1 VDEVLIPLSLLKE
14 GEEGIVRSVE
24 GGRGLISRLA
34 SMGISQ
40 NARIRVLQ
48 SAGGRFIIEA
58 ADARVALG
66 WFEVSHI
73 RVVRNLPSQEAPPPT
88 PERRR
93 LLVALAG
100 QPKVGKSTI
109 FNILTGLS
117 QHVGNWPGKEVTKK
131 EGIHLTDN
139 TEMHIID
146 LPGTYS
152 LSAFSEE
159 ERVTRDFILQS
170 RPDVIALLINA
181 SSLERSLYL
190 LSEMLLLGPPVV
202 VAINML
208 DLVESA
214 GIFIDMAKLS
224 QSLGIPVVPMI
235 ATKNSGIH
243 DLVTKILATAD
254 GSEPYHPVIP
264 GVSLDHEEVFC
275 ELLDLIHEHAP
286 LDFYPSD
293 WVAIKLME
301 GDGEIS
307 RVVEDRVPS
316 FVWERIKALLIEH
329 EDALRA
335 VVNGRYAWIKTV
347 TEKAVFRKRM
357 EEVLLTDR
365 IDHVLTRPV
374 WGIPILLG
382 VFALIFLLTYT
393 VGFPMQKFMEETVG
407 LLGRSLEP
415 LFLSTP
421 PWLKGIVLD
430 ALIGGAGS
438 VLTFLP
444 ILIIFFAVLGLLE
457 DVGYM
462 ARAAFVMYRFMHLI
476 GLHGKSFIPLCLGFG
491 CNVPAIMGARFLES
505 RRARLLTLLLIPF
518 VPCTSRL
525 AVLTFMTAA
534 LFGQGATLVSWSLLT
549 LNILVLGLV
558 GMTVSTLFLKEEPT
572 PFIMDLPLYHKPNL
586 RIIGMVIWS
595 RSLSF
600 LKNAGTIIV
609 IVSVV
614 VWLFSYLPD
623 GRVETSLLARG
634 GRLLEPLGVPLGLD
648 WKMLTAL
655 LTSILAKENAIATL
669 GVLYGVGDAGLINML
684 PSVVSSA
691 SGLSFLVILMLF
703 VPCAATVAVM
713 KQEMK
718 DDRRWF
724 YLSLLLTLVISY
736 LSGMAAYRLAL
747 WLGL

>member
-1 VDEVLIPLSLLKE
+1 MDEELIPLSLLKE
-14 GEEGIVRSVE
+14 GEEGIVRSVQ

-40 NARIRVLQ
+40 NARVRVLQ
-48 SAGGRFIIEA
+48 NAGGRFIVEV
-58 ADARVALG
+58 ADARIALG

-73 RVVRNLPSQEAPPPT
+73 EVVLSCPSREETVPA

-100 QPKVGKSTI
+100 QPNVGKSTI

-117 QHVGNWPGKEVTKK
+117 QHVGNWPGKTVEKK
-131 EGIHLTDN
+131 EGTYITDN
-139 TEMHIID
+139 TEMRITD

-159 ERVTRDFILQS
+159 ERITREFILQN

-181 SSLERSLYL
+181 ASLERSLYL
-190 LSEMLLLGPPVV
+190 LSELLLLGPPVV
-202 VAINML
+202 VALNML
-208 DLVESA
+208 DVAESS
-214 GIFIDMAKLS
+214 GIFIDPAKLRK
-224 QSLGIPVVPMI
+224 SLGIPVVPMI
-235 ATKNSGIH
+235 ATKNSGIN
-243 DLVTKILATAD
+243 DLVAKILATAD
-254 GSEPYHPVIP
+254 GEEPYHPVIP

-275 ELLDLIHEHAP
+275 ELLDLIHEHVS
-286 LDFYPSD
+286 LESYPSD

-307 RVVEDRVPS
+307 QMVKDRVPA
-316 FVWERIKALLIEH
+316 FVRERINALLIEH

-335 VVNGRYAWIKTV
+335 VVNGRYAWIKAV

-365 IDHVLTRPV
+365 IDHVLTRPI

-393 VGFPMQKFMEETVG
+393 VGFPLQKILEEAVVS
-407 LLGRSLEP
+407 LGHSLEP
-415 LFLSTP
+415 LFLSAP
-421 PWLKGIVLD
+421 PWLKGLVFEGV
-430 ALIGGAGS
+430 IGGAGS

-444 ILIIFFAVLGLLE
+444 ILIIFFAVLALLE

-462 ARAAFVMYRFMHLI
+462 ARAAFVMDRFMHLI
-476 GLHGKSFIPLCLGFG
+476 GLHGKSFMPLCLGFG
-491 CNVPAIMGARFLES
+491 CNVPAIMGARILES
-505 RRARLLTLLLIPF
+505 RKARLLTLLLIPF
-518 VPCTSRL
+518 VPCTARL

-534 LFGQGATLVSWSLLT
+534 LFGQAATLVSWSLLT
-549 LNILVLGLV
+549 LNILVLGIV
-558 GMTVSTLFLKEEPT
+558 GMAASALFLKDEQT
-572 PFIMDLPLYHKPNL
+572 PFIMELPLYHKPNP
-586 RIIGMVIWS
+586 RTIGMVIWS

-600 LKNAGTIIV
+600 VKKAGTV
-609 IVSVV
+609 IVLVSMVI
-614 VWLFSYLPD
+614 WLLSYLPD
-623 GRVETSLLARG
+623 GRLESSLLARG
-634 GRLLEPLGVPLGLD
+634 GRLLEPLGHPLGLD
-648 WKMLTAL
+648 WKMVTAL

-669 GVLYGVGDAGLINML
+669 GVLYGVGDEGLVRLL
-684 PSVVSSA
+684 PSVISSA
-691 SGLSFLVILMLF
+691 SGLSFLVVLMLF
-703 VPCAATVAVM
+703 IPCAATVTVM
-713 KQEMK
+713 KQEMR
-718 DDRRWF
+718 DRRWF

-736 LSGMAAYRLAL
+736 LGGMAAYRLAL

>member
-1 VDEVLIPLSLLKE
+1 VEEELIPLSLLKE
-14 GEEGIVRSVE
+14 GEEGIVRSVQ

-48 SAGGRFIIEA
+48 SAGGRFIVEA
-58 ADARVALG
+58 ADARIALG

-73 RVVRNLPSQEAPPPT
+73 GVVRSRPLRETESPL

-93 LLVALAG
+93 MLVALAG
-100 QPKVGKSTI
+100 QPNVGKSTI

-117 QHVGNWPGKEVTKK
+117 QHVGNWPGKTVEKK
-131 EGIHLTDN
+131 EGIFIADN

-190 LSEMLLLGPPVV
+190 LSELLLLGPPVV
-202 VAINML
+202 VALNML
-208 DLVESA
+208 DVAESS
-214 GIFIDMAKLS
+214 GIHIDVAELRK
-224 QSLGIPVVPMI
+224 SLGIPVVPMI
-235 ATKNSGIH
+235 ATKNSGIN
-243 DLVTKILATAD
+243 DLITRLLATAD
-254 GSEPYHPVIP
+254 GQEPYHPVIP
-264 GVSLDHEEVFC
+264 GVSPDHEEVFC
-275 ELLDLIHEHAP
+275 ELLNLTHEHLP
-286 LDFYPSD
+286 LDSYPSD

-307 RVVEDRVPS
+307 RIVEDRVPV
-316 FVWERIKALLIEH
+316 FVWDRIKALLIEH

-335 VVNGRYAWIKTV
+335 VVNGRYAWIKTI

-393 VGFPMQKFMEETVG
+393 VGFPLQKILEAAVG
-407 LLGRSLEP
+407 HLGRALEP
-415 LFLSTP
+415 FFLSTP
-421 PWLKGIVLD
+421 PWLRGIVID
-430 ALIGGAGS
+430 GVIGGAGS

-444 ILIIFFAVLGLLE
+444 ILIIFFAVLALLE

-462 ARAAFVMYRFMHLI
+462 ARAAFVMDRFMHLI
-476 GLHGKSFIPLCLGFG
+476 GLHGKSFMPLCLGFG
-491 CNVPAIMGARFLES
+491 CNVPAVMGARILES
-505 RRARLLTLLLIPF
+505 QKARLLTLLLIPF
-518 VPCTSRL
+518 VPCTARL
-525 AVLTFMTAA
+525 AVLTFITAA
-534 LFGQGATLVSWSLLT
+534 LFGRGATLVSWSLLT
-549 LNILVLGLV
+549 LNILVLGIV
-558 GMTVSTLFLKEEPT
+558 GMTASALFLKHEQT
-572 PFIMDLPLYHKPNL
+572 PFIMELPLYHKPNP
-586 RIIGMVIWS
+586 RTIGMVIWN

-600 LKNAGTIIV
+600 VKKAGTVIV
-609 IVSVV
+609 LVSVV
-614 VWLFSYLPD
+614 VWLLSYLPD
-623 GRVETSLLARG
+623 GRVESSFLARG
-634 GRLLEPLGVPLGLD
+634 GKLLEPLGLPLGLD
-648 WKMLTAL
+648 WKMVTAL
-655 LTSILAKENAIATL
+655 LTSIVAKENAVATL
-669 GVLYGVGDAGLINML
+669 GVLYGVGDAGLVRVL
-684 PSVVSSA
+684 PAVVSHA
-691 SGLSFLVILMLF
+691 SGLSFLVVLMLF

-713 KQEMK
+713 RQEMK
-718 DDRRWF
+718 DRRWF
-724 YLSLLLTLVISY
+724 ILSLLLTLAISY
-736 LSGMAAYRLAL
+736 LGGMAAYRLAL